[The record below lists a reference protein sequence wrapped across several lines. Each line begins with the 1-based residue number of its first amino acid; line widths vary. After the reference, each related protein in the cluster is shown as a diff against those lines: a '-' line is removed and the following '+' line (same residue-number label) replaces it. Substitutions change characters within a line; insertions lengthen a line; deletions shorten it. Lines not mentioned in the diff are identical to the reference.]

1 MSPTLVLLWKL
12 AVNSGSR
19 LGSNVHCPRN
29 AMSSSGTEDVTAVS
43 VAVVEEAVVDAF
55 PSVVLVAGLER
66 KRS

>member
-1 MSPTLVLLWKL
+1 M
-12 AVNSGSR
+12 
-19 LGSNVHCPRN
+19 GSNVHCPRN